1 MAAPSAAIVLD
12 FMVSSRFDSVSSGCA
27 GCVPACIVDSK
38 VTSHIR
44 AKATAGDIFLTG
56 CDYAEKPLGRVEA
69 LSGGLSRWIQED
81 GCLSRCV
88 AGAHLKGDRWGAVDA
103 PDGQGAPKEGQ

>member
-1 MAAPSAAIVLD
+1 
-12 FMVSSRFDSVSSGCA
+12 MVPSRFDSVSSGCA

-56 CDYAEKPLGRVEA
+56 CDYAEKPLGRVGA
-69 LSGGLSRWIQED
+69 LSGGLFGRVLER
-81 GCLSRCV
+81 GRLSRCV
-88 AGAHLKGDRWGAVDA
+88 GLFRRVDLDLADRVRIMRVLSR
-103 PDGQGAPKEGQ
+103 PRRIT